1 LVLHEMLKAKLIP
14 QLLGQINTDG
24 LELTFLMIEDGSL
37 VGSAGQIKLSKT
49 VETKVVAAILS
60 NIWSDY
66 VTVGQKMSTDT
77 GKLSCV
83 LLECE
88 EGRIAAMR
96 VGPRYILAAF
106 GGVNMQPG
114 LLKLK
119 LDKLRLTLDGTLNI

>member
-1 LVLHEMLKAKLIP
+1 MLKAKLIP